1 MKKTLSLSLALLLLL
16 SLFVSCGQKA
26 DEPQET
32 TKTNTTINTEPP
44 QKETTT
50 KNEST
55 TKDIYT
61 NHTPTELSK
70 PLEEYDFV
78 HTFKA
83 PEGNPRDIVYNYMY
97 AMSQIEWVATE
108 SWVTTWKEQGDFGV
122 NLSYDAG
129 KTYYGVPYSRTNGTL
144 DEFEQYVINGTFK
157 PNSPY
162 YEEIV
167 GNHCSSSM
175 VMAFQQVVDLTYTG
189 SLKPTVSRTGLIQF
203 PDGIEIPP
211 ARANNPSNPDNWI
224 SETVFAHN
232 GQEAIYNGYAQLDK
246 GDILYKN
253 IDGSG
258 HSRMVSKVEIFKSP
272 TGKLMPNRSYVYCI
286 EQTNAWYDGNKNS
299 TWWIDKK
306 YSFST
311 LWDTFFMPTTLCIY
325 HEETP
330 VITDAYI
337 TMTGKNTPES
347 IEKSLK
353 GTLESNYPMTY
364 ARITITDK
372 NGNIVAESL
381 KYNLTKEYKINLRS
395 MHNNLKMSE
404 LPAGTYTYK
413 LRAGIARGGVDIETF
428 EFTKN

>member
-1 MKKTLSLSLALLLLL
+1 MKKTLLLVLSVLLVLTAL
-16 SLFVSCGQKA
+16 VSCGGEK
-26 DEPQET
+26 EPVET
-32 TKTNTTINTEPP
+32 DPPKKDPIKTEAP
-44 QKETTT
+44 EE
-50 KNEST
+50 EST
-55 TKDIYT
+55 TENPYT

-83 PEGNPRDIVYNYMY
+83 PEGNPRDIVYNYML
-97 AMSQIEWVATE
+97 AMAKIEWVATE

-129 KTYYGVPYSRTNGTL
+129 KTYYGVPYARTNGTL
-144 DEFEQYVINGTFK
+144 DEFEQFVIDGTFK
-157 PNSPY
+157 PNSPW

-175 VMAFQQVVDLTYTG
+175 VMAFQQVIDLTYSG

-203 PDGIEIPP
+203 PDGVEIPP
-211 ARANNPSNPDNWI
+211 PRANNPNNPDNWL

-232 GQEAIYNGYAQLDK
+232 GQEAMFNGFAQLDK

-258 HSRMVSKVEIFKSP
+258 HTRMVHKVETFKSP
-272 TGKLMPNRSYVYCI
+272 TGKLMPNRSYVYCL
-286 EQTNAWYDGNKNS
+286 EQTNAWYDSNKNS

-311 LWDTFFMPTTLCIY
+311 LWDTQFMPTTLCIY
-325 HEETP
+325 HEENP
-330 VITDAYI
+330 VITDAHL
-337 TMTGKNTPES
+337 TMTGKNTPEN
-347 IEKSLK
+347 IMKTLK

-364 ARITITDK
+364 ARVTITDK
-372 NGNIVAESL
+372 DGKIVAESM

-395 MHNNLKMSE
+395 MHSALNLDE
-404 LPAGTYTYK
+404 LPAGTYTFK
-413 LRAGIARGGVDIETF
+413 LRGGIARGGVDIESF
-428 EFTKN
+428 QFTK